1 MCNQENE
8 IWMPVLNYEKKY
20 LISNLGRL
28 KSIQFKREFLKKIR
42 LLNMGYYGSSITVS
56 INNTKKRH
64 NLLIHRLIAQA
75 FIPNP
80 ENKNQVNHINGIKT
94 DNRIENLE
102 WVTPS
107 ENIMHSVYVLGNKSH
122 LKATESAKIKLCRRV
137 GKYNLQNELIE
148 VFDSQK
154 IAAESINKNH
164 SSLSEC
170 CNGKQKTAYGYI
182 WKFIWWLYTTI
193 SKIQSPLGAINL

>member
-1 MCNQENE
+1 MENE
-8 IWMPVLNYEKKY
+8 IWLPVLGFEKKY

-28 KSIQFKREFLKKIR
+28 KSIQFKRNFIKKIR

-56 INNTKKRH
+56 TNNIKKRH
-64 NLLIHRLIAQA
+64 HFLIHRLIAQA

-80 ENKNQVNHINGIKT
+80 ENKKEVNHINGIKT
-94 DNRIENLE
+94 DNNIKNLE
-102 WVTPS
+102 WVTAS
-107 ENIMHSVYVLGNKSH
+107 ENILHSVYVLGNKSH
-122 LKATESAKIKLCRRV
+122 IKATASAKIKLCKKV

-148 VFDSQK
+148 IFDSQK

-164 SSLSEC
+164 SSISEC

-182 WKFIWWLYTTI
+182 WKFI
-193 SKIQSPLGAINL
+193 